1 MIDEQYLIQ
10 QIKTGSQQALE
21 TVIDRYG
28 SYVKAI
34 AANTCIKA

>member
-10 QIKTGSQQALE
+10 QVKTGSQKADE
-21 TVIDRYG
+21 TVIGLYG